1 MRSCEIISLVID
13 LDIENFLK
21 FDRTNFKEFSI
32 SRSLTSDIISRD
44 PNLSVSN
51 KFLISSEGDIVIS
64 GTTPIDNL
72 QRFYVVEFA
81 SFSRRSEKIV
91 T

>member
-1 MRSCEIISLVID
+1 MGSCEITSLVID

-21 FDRTNFKEFSI
+21 FDRANFKEFSV

-44 PNLSVSN
+44 LNLSVSN

-64 GTTPIDNL
+64 GATSIDNL
-72 QRFYVVEFA
+72 KRFYVVEFA

>member
-1 MRSCEIISLVID
+1 MGSCEITSLVID

-32 SRSLTSDIISRD
+32 SRSLTSNIISRD

-64 GTTPIDNL
+64 VTTPIDNL
-72 QRFYVVEFA
+72 KRVYVVEFA